1 MKEKFSQ
8 KIIELA
14 NRLDS
19 PLYAVGGVVRNFL
32 IDRSFASDVDLCA
45 PVKGEQFLKVLK
57 DLSFTVLAEYKKT
70 GTVLFSDGQRKYEYT
85 AFRFDSYNKGEH
97 TPFATQFT
105 EDIFKDCTRRDFK
118 CNAVYYDIAKGE
130 YVDPLGGI
138 KDVEK
143 RVLDTVD
150 TPDKV
155 FCSDGL
161 RLMRL
166 ARFSGELGFTPTE
179 SVLESAKKFS
189 DNILDV
195 SVERIYAELKLILGA
210 DEKYPFSS
218 KTGHFD
224 GLKILLDT
232 GVLCKI
238 FRVKEI
244 KANALDC
251 LLMADSSVRFSALIY
266 KIQEGTEKGA
276 RELLDLLKID
286 NKTKG
291 QTLSLIDKIH
301 IDKDLEMSEGEI
313 RLFLVKHRALIDKL
327 FKLKIA
333 TSEENYLERV
343 NELLLKWQAIDR
355 KMKEENAPTSLK
367 ELNISAQDLA
377 DLGLKGREIGK
388 TLERLFEQVILYPEK
403 NNKKALKDLVL
414 NKSE

>member
-14 NRLDS
+14 NRLDG
-19 PLYAVGGVVRNFL
+19 PLYAVGGVVRNYL
-32 IDRSFASDVDLCA
+32 IDRSFADDVDLCA
-45 PVKGEQFLKVLK
+45 PVRAEQFLKVLK
-57 DLSFTVLAEYKKT
+57 GLSFTVLAEYKKT

-105 EDIFKDCTRRDFK
+105 EDIFKDCKRRDFK

-138 KDVEK
+138 KDVK
-143 RVLDTVD
+143 NRVLDTVD
-150 TPDKV
+150 SPDKV

-166 ARFSGELGFTPTE
+166 ARFSGELGFTPTK
-179 SVLESAKKFS
+179 SVNDSAKKFS

-195 SVERIYAELKLILGA
+195 SVERICAELKLILRA

-224 GLKILLDT
+224 GLKILLDA
-232 GVLCKI
+232 GVLGKI

-244 KANALDC
+244 KADALDC
-251 LLMADSSVRFSALIY
+251 LLRADSSIRLPTLIY
-266 KIQEGTEKGA
+266 KIQEGKEKGA
-276 RELLDLLKID
+276 RELLDVLKID
-286 NKTKG
+286 NKTKS
-291 QTLSLIDKIH
+291 QTLSLIEKIS
-301 IDKDLEMSEGEI
+301 IDKDLEMSEGEV
-313 RLFLVKHRALIDKL
+313 RLFLVKNRALLDKL
-327 FKLKIA
+327 LKLKVA
-333 TSEENYLERV
+333 TSEENRLGKV
-343 NELLLKWQAIDR
+343 NELILKWQAVDR
-355 KMKEENAPTSLK
+355 KMKEENAPTSIK

-377 DLGLKGREIGK
+377 DLGLKGKDIGK
-388 TLERLFEQVILYPEK
+388 TLDRLFEQVVLHPEK
-403 NNKKALKDLVL
+403 NNKNTLITLV
-414 NKSE
+414 

>member
-14 NRLDS
+14 NRLDG
-19 PLYAVGGVVRNFL
+19 PLYAVGGVVRNYL
-32 IDRSFASDVDLCA
+32 IDRSFADDVDLCA
-45 PVKGEQFLKVLK
+45 PVRAEQFLKVLK
-57 DLSFTVLAEYKKT
+57 GLSFTVLAEYKKT

-105 EDIFKDCTRRDFK
+105 EDIFKDCKRRDFK

-138 KDVEK
+138 KDVK
-143 RVLDTVD
+143 NRVLDTVD
-150 TPDKV
+150 SPDKV

-166 ARFSGELGFTPTE
+166 ARFSGELGFTPTK
-179 SVLESAKKFS
+179 SVNDSAKKFS

-195 SVERIYAELKLILGA
+195 SVERICAELKLILRA

-224 GLKILLDT
+224 GLKILLDA
-232 GVLCKI
+232 GVLGKI

-244 KANALDC
+244 KADALDC
-251 LLMADSSVRFSALIY
+251 LLRADSSIRLPTLIY
-266 KIQEGTEKGA
+266 KIQEGKEKGA
-276 RELLDLLKID
+276 RELLDVLKID
-286 NKTKG
+286 NKTKS
-291 QTLSLIDKIH
+291 QTLSLIEKIS
-301 IDKDLEMSEGEI
+301 IDKDLEMSEGEV
-313 RLFLVKHRALIDKL
+313 RLFLVKNRALLDKL
-327 FKLKIA
+327 LKLKVA
-333 TSEENYLERV
+333 TSEENRLGKV
-343 NELLLKWQAIDR
+343 NELILKWQAVDR
-355 KMKEENAPTSLK
+355 KMKEENAPTSIK

-377 DLGLKGREIGK
+377 DLGLKGKDIGK
-388 TLERLFEQVILYPEK
+388 TLDRLFEQVVLHPEK
-403 NNKKALKDLVL
+403 NNKNTLITLI
-414 NKSE
+414 